1 MALGESFDSV
11 LQAARLGADW
21 AVVVLYRDRHPHV
34 LAYLRS
40 RCPDEAEDLGQEAW
54 IDVSR
59 GIARFEGGETAFR
72 RFVFTVARRRMIDHV
87 RLLTREG
94 RTSRLNEDL
103 ADTVPGGDV
112 EQIAISRLTADEAVA

>member
-21 AVVVLYRDRHPHV
+21 AVVVLYRDLQPHV

-40 RCPDEAEDLGQEAW
+40 RCPDEAEDLAQETW

-59 GIARFEGGETAFR
+59 PREEAF
-72 RFVFTVARRRMIDHV
+72 FSSEFV
-87 RLLTREG
+87 RLREQML
-94 RTSRLNEDL
+94 RLFYEEV
-103 ADTVPGGDV
+103 T
-112 EQIAISRLTADEAVA
+112 I